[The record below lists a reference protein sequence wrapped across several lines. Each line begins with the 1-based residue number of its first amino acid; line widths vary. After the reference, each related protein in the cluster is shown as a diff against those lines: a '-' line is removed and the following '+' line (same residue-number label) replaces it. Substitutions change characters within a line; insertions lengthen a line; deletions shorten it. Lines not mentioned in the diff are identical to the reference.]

1 VGGDT
6 GEWDPSGRCSHFL
19 FGSPP
24 RSAWKISS
32 ANFAVTE
39 FYEVRELSILGSC
52 ATFGSNLSYTCCIF
66 EGRARRR
73 ARCQRNKS
81 TT

>member
-24 RSAWKISS
+24 RSAWKTSS
-32 ANFAVTE
+32 ANFVTAKFAVT
-39 FYEVRELSILGSC
+39 FVY
-52 ATFGSNLSYTCCIF
+52 
-66 EGRARRR
+66 
-73 ARCQRNKS
+73 RNVCRNAWE
-81 TT
+81 TGVL